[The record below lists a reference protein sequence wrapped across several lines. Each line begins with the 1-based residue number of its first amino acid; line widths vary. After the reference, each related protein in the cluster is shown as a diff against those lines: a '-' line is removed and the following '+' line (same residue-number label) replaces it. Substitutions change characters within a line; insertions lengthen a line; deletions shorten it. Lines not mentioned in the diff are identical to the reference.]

1 MTTPLSDPG
10 PPPVPPTTAT
20 AARAPF
26 GVRFFAWTAGLGIVR
41 GDGWIGGVAA
51 GIAARLRVD
60 PLIVRGILVVIG
72 LFGFPVLFLYAVAWA
87 LLPNLDGDIPLQY
100 ALRGM
105 FVPAHLGILAFA
117 VLGLVPAPVP
127 LFVGLPTIWSVA
139 GSSGGLAAV
148 MALAFVVGVAIVGAL
163 VFLIVRAARSASH
176 ATDPAVASEQRT
188 ASAAPVTPDSSA
200 AAPGSGP
207 DAAPADDEGADAAGF
222 AASAPSP
229 SPGSLAEPTQSLS
242 DDSDPTR
249 SLSERGTSE
258 TKPPDPD
265 TDPTRSLS
273 ERGTSETKR
282 PDPDTDAYAAWREQ
296 HAAWKVQDD
305 AWRRQQQ
312 DAARAARDQARRERH
327 AHAAAFTAE
336 AAERRRIRR
345 LTAPRTP
352 FAYVAT
358 VLGIA
363 VVAGALV
370 AVTSDAELAGA
381 LGLFVGALVVAL
393 GMVVAGVVRRRSGFL
408 AFVTIALLAGGL
420 AATAAPAVA
429 ALHLGGYGISNVG
442 PERWPAAAPFVQP
455 WGDLSISLSGTD
467 SPTEPIHVEKGSG
480 GTTVWVDADVT
491 VHLDIRGG
499 AGTVYTNASAGESI
513 DVSEVPGAVS
523 SSMPNG
529 ATRVVATIPASV
541 DEGEEITDQTLVIDQ
556 RSGWIEIL
564 QWQSEDAQ

>member
-10 PPPVPPTTAT
+10 PPPVPPTAAT

-26 GVRFFAWTAGLGIVR
+26 GDRFFAWTAGLGIVR

-242 DDSDPTR
+242 DDSDR
-249 SLSERGTSE
+249 
-258 TKPPDPD
+258 
-265 TDPTRSLS
+265 TRSLS

-393 GMVVAGVVRRRSGFL
+393 GMVTAGIVRRRSGFL
-408 AFVTIALLAGGL
+408 AFVTIALSAGGL

-491 VHLDIRGG
+491 VHLDIRGRAG
-499 AGTVYTNASAGESI
+499 AVYTNASAGESI

-529 ATRVVATIPASV
+529 APRVVATIPASV
-541 DEGEEITDQTLVIDQ
+541 DESDGITDQTLVIDQ